1 VESARPIEV
10 LARVALGHRARNR
23 DQRRAIEQCG
33 AAGVFDG
40 ERYDLVAR
48 VEQILHL
55 GAVVLEA

>member
-1 VESARPIEV
+1 VRGTGINDARSS
-10 LARVALGHRARNR
+10 R
-23 DQRRAIEQCG
+23 CG

-55 GAVVLEA
+55 GAAVLEA